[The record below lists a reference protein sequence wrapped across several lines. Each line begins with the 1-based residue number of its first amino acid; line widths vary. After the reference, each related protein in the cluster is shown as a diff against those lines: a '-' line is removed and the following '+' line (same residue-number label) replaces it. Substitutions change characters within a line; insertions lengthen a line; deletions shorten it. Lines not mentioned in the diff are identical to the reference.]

1 MSLTQR
7 TDRLGSEEPVPKNVT
22 KNFRD
27 VSDAGPVEGTPPVW
41 PDAKRLQQSIES
53 AIDLDQLRP
62 K

>member
-7 TDRLGSEEPVPKNVT
+7 IDRLDTEESVPKNVT

-41 PDAKRLQQSIES
+41 PDVKRLQQSIEY
-53 AIDLDQLRP
+53 AIDSEQLRP
-62 K
+62 E